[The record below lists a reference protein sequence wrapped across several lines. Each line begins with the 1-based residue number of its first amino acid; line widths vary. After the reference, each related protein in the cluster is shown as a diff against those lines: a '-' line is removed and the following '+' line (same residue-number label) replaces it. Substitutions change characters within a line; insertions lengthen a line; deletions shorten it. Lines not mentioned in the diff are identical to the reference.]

1 MMMQAAKAC
10 TTTWSETAVKESRYN
25 KVLGLAIGERSI
37 LAAELAAGAAGGAQP
52 EVRRLAEFPLPAEAS
67 LGGSAAAVD
76 PAALGKALGEFLRE
90 QKFTAR
96 SAVVGLPARWLL
108 FKSKEVPPADSA
120 TAADL
125 LRLQAEG
132 EFSSELKDLVF
143 DYAGEASPA
152 AARTVLLVATP
163 RRYVDLVRQVCEAAK
178 VDPVAITSSAAAL
191 GVATS
196 RSVGKNAV
204 VLALQ
209 PAGAELSAH
218 AGGHTS
224 MLRHLRAPTPEALFL
239 SELRRV
245 VSMLPATSNGSTGGR
260 EVVVWDGVGLSN
272 GAIGESLGGMP
283 IRQGDLPA
291 LGVRTNDAAASNGA
305 GRKYAAA
312 VALAMAALAGVAASD
327 SLASSVDFLHSRL
340 AEPRKQRVA
349 PWMIWSGAA
358 AVILFALFAFSYI
371 HLEQGQAKLD
381 KLSLDYRAKKP
392 HVDSAEL
399 FVKKVAFAQGWHGGD
414 PRFLACLSDITK
426 LFPES
431 GDIYAT
437 QVTLSSKDTK
447 IDASKD
453 ATAATRA
460 AAEAR
465 HIMVT
470 IDGVAP
476 SQKDAID
483 LYNRFQSKRDRFI
496 NLKGPNTSGNQRS
509 QETKFSLSCEYVP
522 VEKTAQGPGATLLV
536 GPTTSSAAAG
546 AAVAATPSPAAV
558 DAALRARAAAER
570 AALDRAA
577 NGGGPVPPSAT
588 QAAARTTATT
598 TAAAPTPTT
607 NPATQNAAVRAASAT
622 TTTTP
627 TTPATE

>member
-1 MMMQAAKAC
+1 
-10 TTTWSETAVKESRYN
+10 VKESRYN

-37 LAAELAAGAAGGAQP
+37 LAAELATGASGGAPP

-76 PAALGKALGEFLRE
+76 PVALGKALGEFLRE
-90 QKFTAR
+90 QKFAAR

-108 FKSKEVPPADSA
+108 FKSKDVPPADSA

-143 DYAGEASPA
+143 DYAGESNPA

-204 VLALQ
+204 VLSLQ

-245 VSMLPATSNGSTGGR
+245 VSMLPPATSNGSTAR
-260 EVVVWDGVGLSN
+260 EVVVWDGAGLSN
-272 GAIGESLGGMP
+272 GAIGQSLGGMP
-283 IRQGDLPA
+283 IRHGDLPS
-291 LGVRTNDAAASNGA
+291 LGVRTNDPAASNGA
-305 GRKYAAA
+305 GSKYAAA
-312 VALAMAALAGVAASD
+312 VALAMSALAGAAGTAD
-327 SLASSVDFLHSRL
+327 ALASSVDFLHSRL

-358 AVILFALFAFSYI
+358 AVVLLALIVFSYV

-381 KLSLDYRAKKP
+381 KLSLDYKAKKP
-392 HVDSAEL
+392 HVDAAEQ

-414 PRFLACLSDITK
+414 PRFLACLTDITK
-426 LFPES
+426 LFPDNGE
-431 GDIYAT
+431 IYAT

-476 SQKDAID
+476 SQKDAVD

-522 VEKTAQGPGATLLV
+522 VEKAASGPGSTLLV
-536 GPTTSSAAAG
+536 GNGGGVPVPGSTTGA
-546 AAVAATPSPAAV
+546 AAVAAQSPAAV
-558 DAALRARAAAER
+558 DAALRARVAAER
-570 AALDRAA
+570 AAMDRAS
-577 NGGGPVPPSAT
+577 NGGSSPMPAAT
-588 QAAARTTATT
+588 QAAARATATT
-598 TAAAPTPTT
+598 TAATPTT
-607 NPATQNAAVRAASAT
+607 NPATQSPSVRAASAT

>member
-1 MMMQAAKAC
+1 
-10 TTTWSETAVKESRYN
+10 VKESRYN

-37 LAAELAAGAAGGAQP
+37 LAAEVATGAAGGAPP

-90 QKFTAR
+90 QKFTSR
-96 SAVVGLPARWLL
+96 PAVVGLPARWLL

-143 DYAGEASPA
+143 DYTGEASPA

-163 RRYVDLVRQVCEAAK
+163 RRYLDLVRQVCEAARI
-178 VDPVAITSSAAAL
+178 DPVAITSSAAAL

-196 RSVGKNAV
+196 RSIGKNAV
-204 VLALQ
+204 VLSLQ

-224 MLRHLRAPTPEALFL
+224 MLRHLRAPTPEPLFL

-245 VSMLPATSNGSTGGR
+245 VSMLPGMSNGSSANSGR
-260 EVVVWDGVGLSN
+260 QVVVWDGAGLSD

-283 IRQGDLPA
+283 IRHGDLPS
-291 LGVRTNDAAASNGA
+291 LGVRTSDPAASNGA
-305 GRKYAAA
+305 GSKYAAA
-312 VALAMAALAGVAASD
+312 VALAMSALAGVAGAEAMA
-327 SLASSVDFLHSRL
+327 ASSVDFLHSRL

-358 AVILFALFAFSYI
+358 AVILVALFAFSYV

-381 KLSLDYRAKKP
+381 KLNSEYKSKEARIKAADQ
-392 HVDSAEL
+392 
-399 FVKKVAFAQGWHGGD
+399 FVSKVAFAQGWHGGD

-426 LFPES
+426 LFPEA

-476 SQKDAID
+476 SQKDAVD

-536 GPTTSSAAAG
+536 GPTTNLAAAA
-546 AAVAATPSPAAV
+546 AAVAAAPSPAAV

-570 AALDRAA
+570 AALERAA
-577 NGGGPVPPSAT
+577 NGGPAPSSSAT
-588 QAAARTTATT
+588 QAAARATATT
-598 TAAAPTPTT
+598 TTTIPTT
-607 NPATQNAAVRAASAT
+607 TTTAATQNAAVRAASAT
-622 TTTTP
+622 TTTSPTTP
-627 TTPATE
+627 TTE